1 MSKSN
6 YTVGIGKG
14 AALVQPTRQMVQL
27 WQPGMSQEELYQ
39 AAITNGVFGPRSAYR
54 AKDIVARVF
63 SPRFLRPT
71 NLPARCLKACVAF
84 GLPNDVFADLILV
97 FSARN
102 DALLSDFLTKVF
114 WPAARLNR
122 PSLSISD
129 AINLIEQGETDH
141 RIIEPWSP
149 MVKTK
154 IARGLLGALRD
165 CGYLGSER
173 VANRSI
179 SKHACNWRSCIVLAA
194 VHHFEGS
201 CHQLAQQDWQCLGL
215 REEESAQILA
225 DHAAKVG
232 VVVQMG
238 GGAMKIAWPAQTIE
252 GVISGIA

>member
-1 MSKSN
+1 MSNPN
-6 YTVGIGKG
+6 YTIAICKG
-14 AALVQPTRQMVQL
+14 AALLQPTRQMVQL
-27 WQPGMSQEELYQ
+27 WEPSMSQEGLYQ
-39 AAITNGVFGPRSAYR
+39 AAVTSGVFGPRSAYR
-54 AKDIVARVF
+54 AKDIVSRVF
-63 SPRFLRPT
+63 APRFLRPT
-71 NLPARCLKACVAF
+71 NWPARCLKACVAAS
-84 GLPNDVFADLILV
+84 LPNDVFADLILV

-122 PSLSISD
+122 PYLAISD
-129 AINLIEQGETDH
+129 AINLIEQGEMEH
-141 RIIEPWSP
+141 RIDEPWSP
-149 MVKTK
+149 TVKTK

-179 SKHACNWRSCIVLAA
+179 TKHACSWRTCIVLAA
-194 VHHFEGS
+194 VHYFEGT
-201 CHQLAQQDWQCLGL
+201 CHELVKHDWQCLGL